1 MIRLILPLFIIAIPL
16 ICCTNVQTTSH
27 FTSPKAQ
34 IDNYIAVEVH
44 EFESASPNFP
54 EDGLVEIPNLI
65 AEKLRNKDTN
75 FKEVRFGKID
85 NYPPE
90 KTVVVLGEIAKY
102 IGSGDV
108 RYESGNVK
116 FGEIE
121 INIDIAILQKSNGR
135 EITTG
140 EVNSFNSASFLG
152 GKDKMYEEIANEIVK
167 YILTIS

>member
-1 MIRLILPLFIIAIPL
+1 MNRLILPILLVAVTIL
-16 ICCTNVQTTSH
+16 SCTNVQTTSH
-27 FTSPKAQ
+27 FSSPQKSL
-34 IDNYIAVEVH
+34 DNYIAVEINQ
-44 EFESASPNFP
+44 FESATLDFP
-54 EDGLVEIPNLI
+54 EDGLVEIPNLV
-65 AEKLRNKDTN
+65 AEKLRNTN
-75 FKEVRFGKID
+75 THFKEVKYGEID

-121 INIDIAILQKSNGR
+121 INVDIAILQKSNGR

-140 EVNSFNSASFLG
+140 EVNSFNSASFFG
-152 GKDKMYEEIANEIVK
+152 GKDKMYDEIANEIVK
-167 YILTIS
+167 YILKIN

>member
-1 MIRLILPLFIIAIPL
+1 MNRLNFPIIIIALLVIS
-16 ICCTNVQTTSH
+16 CANVQTTSH
-27 FTSPKAQ
+27 FSSPKAALE
-34 IDNYIAVEVH
+34 NYVAVEVH
-44 EFESASPNFP
+44 QFETASPNFP
-54 EDGLVEIPNLI
+54 EDGLIEIPNLI
-65 AEKLRNKDTN
+65 AEKLSNTDTN
-75 FKEVRFGKID
+75 FKEVRYGEVNDF
-85 NYPPE
+85 PPE

-121 INIDIAILQKSNGR
+121 INIDIAVLQKSNGK

-152 GKDKMYEEIANEIVK
+152 GKDKMYDEIANEIVK
-167 YILTIS
+167 YILTIK